1 MFQSTE
7 STEST
12 FIQSINKSIDK
23 PYRMPFGKYKG
34 LTLDE
39 LNPEYINFLLI
50 QEWFNSK
57 DILQEHVRLN
67 DIQLILKFGKYKG
80 STINEIAKD
89 EDYIKFLREKNIV
102 HEVFLK

>member
-12 FIQSINKSIDK
+12 FIQSVNK
-23 PYRMPFGKYKG
+23 PYRMPFGKYKNC
-34 LTLDE
+34 TLNE
-39 LNPEYINFLLI
+39 LNPEYINFLLV
-50 QEWFNSK
+50 QEWFNSDSK

-89 EDYIKFLREKNIV
+89 EVYIKFLWEKNIV